1 MFVVASE
8 IVKEVS
14 GMTWDEFLKSR
25 VFDKLEMNNSTSL
38 SKDREAT
45 INLAQPHIWNAEFKK
60 VSIEQENGDNLG
72 LGVFIYSSTKDM
84 NSYMRLLLN
93 DGVFKND
100 TIVSKDVVD
109 EIFKPQTL
117 FQISGPPFGN
127 EFPPMVSDGGSLPGM
142 AIRS

>member
-1 MFVVASE
+1 
-8 IVKEVS
+8 
-14 GMTWDEFLKSR
+14 MTWDEFLKSR

-38 SKDREAT
+38 SKDREAN

-60 VSIEQENGDNLG
+60 VAIEQENGDNLG
-72 LGVFIYSSTKDM
+72 PGGFIYSSTKDM

-127 EFPPMVSDGGSLPGM
+127 EFSHSLEWP
-142 AIRS
+142 